1 MKSILLVFLITLP
14 NLLGIT
20 HLNKKTDLLISTRE
34 ELKTAVYNAKNND
47 VILVDNIDFTSGISG
62 LYNLFERIDIKKSIT
77 IKGKEGKVISSD
89 PLQGKY
95 KVLIDNEVIEVD
107 KNDSKK

>member
-1 MKSILLVFLITLP
+1 MIVFQNIIFNVIIIEKEVISVDLKICIVGFLDVD
-14 NLLGIT
+14 
-20 HLNKKTDLLISTRE
+20 KKL
-34 ELKTAVYNAKNND
+34 
-47 VILVDNIDFTSGISG
+47 
-62 LYNLFERIDIKKSIT
+62 T

-107 KNDSKK
+107 KNDSEK

>member
-1 MKSILLVFLITLP
+1 MIFNACVFEF
-14 NLLGIT
+14 LGI
-20 HLNKKTDLLISTRE
+20 S
-34 ELKTAVYNAKNND
+34 KN
-47 VILVDNIDFTSGISG
+47 V
-62 LYNLFERIDIKKSIT
+62 T

-89 PLQGKY
+89 SLAGKY